1 MDVEM
6 DNKHKKDA
14 LILAIRK
21 AYDHSREANDLIF
34 KKEGNINV
42 ALAYLNSA
50 ISSMNLA
57 MAIHTCIDDKL
68 LEFEE
73 INHRFNVFS
82 DEFLSKCSAIYLDKW
97 SETWSDITFELFED
111 VYKHS
116 IVPDYPV

>member
-1 MDVEM
+1 MDV
-6 DNKHKKDA
+6 DYKRRA

-34 KKEGNINV
+34 KKDGDTISV

-57 MAIHTCIDDKL
+57 MAIHTCTEDNLQGFYDIYD
-68 LEFEE
+68 
-73 INHRFNVFS
+73 RFNIFS
-82 DEFLSKCSAIYLDKW
+82 DEFLSGCSTIHSRA
-97 SETWSDITFELFED
+97 WSDIAFVRFED

-116 IVPDYPV
+116 IVPDYPL